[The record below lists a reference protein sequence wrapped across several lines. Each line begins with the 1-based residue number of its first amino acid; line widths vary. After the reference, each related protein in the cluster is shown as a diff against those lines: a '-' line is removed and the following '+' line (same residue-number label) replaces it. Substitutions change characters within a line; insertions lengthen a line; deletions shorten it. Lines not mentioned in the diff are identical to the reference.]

1 VSHFS
6 ELKSELELLGSRRN
20 ADLTKDE
27 ADAFWTRVRVALDSL
42 ASYVPASVARGPLDG
57 MGE

>member
-1 VSHFS
+1 
-6 ELKSELELLGSRRN
+6 
-20 ADLTKDE
+20 
-27 ADAFWTRVRVALDSL
+27 VRVALDSL